1 MHPFLYRC
9 LRYRCGPKQS
19 HHAKGLICFLLGQS
33 KIPTINTL
41 EMQKAGCADPGG
53 GGAANKVCCGA
64 EAAGASGGVS
74 MTGTARVVISV
85 HAQQSLLHV
94 PRVRGRPGMLPT
106 PHIAV
111 LRRLQ
116 YTRLWTCCSVYS
128 CIQPYIWTQSQL
140 KRSVLIAGS

>member
-1 MHPFLYRC
+1 MR
-9 LRYRCGPKQS
+9 
-19 HHAKGLICFLLGQS
+19 
-33 KIPTINTL
+33 
-41 EMQKAGCADPGG
+41 KAGCAHPSG

-64 EAAGASGGVS
+64 KATGASGGVS
-74 MTGTARVVISV
+74 MTGTARVLISV

-116 YTRLWTCCSVYS
+116 HTRPWTCCSVDS
-128 CIQPYIWTQSQL
+128 CIQPYIWT
-140 KRSVLIAGS
+140 

>member
-1 MHPFLYRC
+1 MR
-9 LRYRCGPKQS
+9 
-19 HHAKGLICFLLGQS
+19 
-33 KIPTINTL
+33 
-41 EMQKAGCADPGG
+41 KAACAYPSG
-53 GGAANKVCCGA
+53 GGAPNKVCCGA

-116 YTRLWTCCSVYS
+116 YTTVDLMLSALMHPAVHVDL
-128 CIQPYIWTQSQL
+128 L
-140 KRSVLIAGS
+140 KKQRCVVMAGA